1 MLLILFLLTNLKYLI
16 SIIYGVVK
24 MEDDKGD
31 VFSELLDYGDK
42 GQAIIQ

>member
-1 MLLILFLLTNLKYLI
+1 
-16 SIIYGVVK
+16 